1 MVTNKI
7 VYNVMKPE
15 DNKKCRPKNA
25 DGPKMAVCKLNDVFT
40 FPFKAHHHHHHVLY
54 SIQSDAH

>member
-15 DNKKCRPKNA
+15 DNKKMPTKKCRRTKN
-25 DGPKMAVCKLNDVFT
+25 GGM
-40 FPFKAHHHHHHVLY
+40 
-54 SIQSDAH
+54 